1 MSTRLHSSLSNA
13 DWRVLGPST
22 RWPGHIHVERVDG
35 TTDLHVLPHH
45 ILGPNVRTTD
55 PITSHQAARSQT
67 PAKVRSEHRLV
78 LELLRWEP
86 LTDFDLAER
95 ASQTL
100 QRKVKSVSI
109 GKRRGELRDLG
120 LVADSGLKGRSDT
133 GFAAV
138 RWCLTDAGHKELAA

>member
-1 MSTRLHSSLSNA
+1 MSTRLRDSAHEWEQIGSGPRGLKFRVVGNH
-13 DWRVLGPST
+13 DIWGWFPQHYVLGPAA
-22 RWPGHIHVERVDG
+22 R
-35 TTDLHVLPHH
+35 
-45 ILGPNVRTTD
+45 NTD
-55 PITSHQAARSQT
+55 PITSHQAARAQT

-133 GFAAV
+133 GSAAI
-138 RWCLTDAGHKELAA
+138 RWALSEAGQAELNRGVA